1 MPETL
6 NSLLSPITIG
16 PITLRNRVLVTAHV
30 PGVEKNGLVSD
41 AYIAYQRARAHGGA
55 GLQISGSTAVH
66 RTGSVGAGRSLNN
79 TNPDIVEGY
88 KKLADAI
95 HVEGGRFLVQLG
107 HAAATVI
114 DADAER
120 PLWAPSPVASN
131 FLRETPYVMTVADID
146 EMVEA
151 HAIAARRVCE
161 AGLDGVEILAA
172 FGFLVGA
179 FLSPFSN
186 TRTDEYGGCLD
197 NRLRFALRI
206 IDAVREA
213 AGPERIVGI
222 RLPGDER
229 VEGGLRANDMIEIAG
244 RLTAGGKLD
253 YVNVI
258 VGTNYDR
265 IQRMEHW
272 PPTPAP
278 HGLYVPLAS
287 AIKQA
292 IATPVFTTGRI
303 TDPRMANAII
313 ENGQADMVGMTRA
326 HISDPDLVA
335 KIQAGRLD
343 DIRPCVGANLCIVQG
358 AEGKPVR
365 CFHNP
370 LAGRESDQSLTA
382 KTDIPKHVVIVG
394 GGPAGLEAAR
404 TAAERGHRV
413 SLYEAGDALGGQ
425 LLLWAKAPLT
435 REFGKTLQ
443 WYQSQLTRLQ
453 VRVHRNR
460 RLSQADLAGLEADAI
475 IFATGSTPRQSQAL
489 PGSET
494 SAVLLQTPF
503 DVLADP
509 PQGKHVVLCDEGGG
523 RTGLAA
529 ADIALAGN
537 RVTIVSTDFAI
548 ADLVNPNLRTPLYK
562 RFLGQGATFRPAE
575 KLERLEGRDVVT
587 RNIYSD
593 LEARIEDVDV
603 LVDWRGNEIVPSFGE
618 TATQIGLANVSVGDC
633 VAPRQVQ
640 FAIAEGALAASRL

>member
-6 NSLLSPITIG
+6 DRLLSPIKVG
-16 PITLRNRVLVTAHV
+16 PIEIRNRVLVTAHV
-30 PGVEKNGLVSD
+30 PGLEKNGLVSD
-41 AYIAYQRARAHGGA
+41 VYIAYQRTRARGGA

-66 RTGSVGAGRSLNN
+66 RTGSVGAGRSLDN

-95 HVEGGRFLVQLG
+95 HDEGGRFLVQLG
-107 HAAATVI
+107 HAAATVV

-131 FLRETPYVMTVADID
+131 WLRETPHVMNTSNID
-146 EMVEA
+146 EMIEA
-151 HAIAARRVCE
+151 HAVAARRVCE
-161 AGLDGVEILAA
+161 AGLDGIEILAA

-186 TRTDEYGGCLD
+186 TRTDEYGGSLD

-213 AGPERIVGI
+213 AGPDRIVGI

-229 VEGGLRANDMIEIAG
+229 VDGGLTRDDMIEIAA

-278 HGLYVPLAS
+278 HGLYVPLA
-287 AIKQA
+287 AGVKQA
-292 IATPVFTTGRI
+292 VDTPVFTTGRI

-326 HISDPDLVA
+326 HISDPDIVE
-335 KIQAGRLD
+335 KIRSGRLD
-343 DIRPCVGANLCIVQG
+343 EIRPCVGANLCIVQG
-358 AEGKPVR
+358 AEGKPLR

-370 LAGRESDQSLTA
+370 LAGRETETALTA
-382 KTDIPKHVVIVG
+382 KTGAPKHVVIVG

-413 SLYEAGDALGGQ
+413 TLYEAGEDLGGQ
-425 LLLWAKAPLT
+425 LRLWAKAPLT
-435 REFGKTLQ
+435 REFGKTIQ
-443 WYQSQLTRLQ
+443 WYESQLTRLQ

-460 RLSQADLAGLEADAI
+460 KLSEADLAGLAADAI
-475 IFATGSTPRQSQAL
+475 IFATGSTPRQADLL

-494 SAVLLQTPF
+494 SAIDTSTPF
-503 DVLADP
+503 DILNDP
-509 PQGKHVVLCDEGGG
+509 PADKHIVFCDEGGG

-529 ADIALAGN
+529 ADVALANN

-548 ADLVNPNLRTPLYK
+548 GELVNPNLRTPLYK
-562 RFLGQGATFRPAE
+562 RFLGQRAAFRPAE
-575 KLERLEGRDVVT
+575 KLLRLEGRVVVT
-587 RNIYSD
+587 RNIYSG

-603 LVDWRGNEIVPSFGE
+603 LVDWRGNAVTPTFAEA
-618 TATQIGLANVSVGDC
+618 ATRLDLANISVGDC
-633 VAPRQVQ
+633 VAPRQVHI
-640 FAIAEGALAASRL
+640 AIAEGAMAASRI

>member
-6 NSLLSPITIG
+6 DSLLSPIAVG
-16 PITLRNRVLVTAHV
+16 PIEIRNRVLVTAHV
-30 PGVEKNGLVSD
+30 PGLEKGGLVSD
-41 AYIAYQRARAHGGA
+41 AYIAYQRARARSGA

-66 RTGSVGAGRSLNN
+66 RTGSVGAGRSLDN

-95 HVEGGRFLVQLG
+95 HDEGGRFLVQLG
-107 HAAATVI
+107 HAAATVV

-131 FLRETPYVMTVADID
+131 WLRESPHVMTAADID
-146 EMVEA
+146 EMIEA
-151 HAIAARRVCE
+151 HAVAARRVCA
-161 AGLDGVEILAA
+161 AGLDGIEILAA

-186 TRTDEYGGCLD
+186 TRTDDYGGCLD

-206 IDAVREA
+206 IDAVRDA
-213 AGPERIVGI
+213 AGPDRIVGI

-229 VEGGLRANDMIEIAG
+229 VDGGLTRDDLIEIAG

-278 HGLYVPLAS
+278 HGLYVPLATGM
-287 AIKQA
+287 KQA
-292 IATPVFTTGRI
+292 VAKPVFTTGRI

-313 ENGQADMVGMTRA
+313 ANGEADMVGMTRA
-326 HISDPDLVA
+326 HISDPELVE
-335 KIQAGRLD
+335 KIQSGRLD
-343 DIRPCVGANLCIVQG
+343 EIRPCVGANLCIVQG
-358 AEGKPVR
+358 AEGKPLR

-370 LAGRESDQSLTA
+370 LAGRETETALTA
-382 KTDIPKHVVIVG
+382 KTDAPKHVVVVG

-413 SLYEAGDALGGQ
+413 TLYEAGEDLGGQ

-435 REFGKTLQ
+435 REFGKTIQ
-443 WYQSQLTRLQ
+443 WYESQLTRLQ

-460 RLSQADLAGLEADAI
+460 RLCEADLADLAADAI
-475 IFATGSTPRQSQAL
+475 IFATGSTPRQPDRQ
-489 PGSET
+489 PGSNT
-494 SAVLLQTPF
+494 STIDRRTPF
-503 DVLADP
+503 DILNDP
-509 PQGKHVVLCDEGGG
+509 PADKHVVVCDEGGG

-529 ADIALAGN
+529 ADAALAGN
-537 RVTIVSTDFAI
+537 RVTVVSTDFAI
-548 ADLVNPNLRTPLYK
+548 GDLINPNLRTPLYK

-575 KLERLEGRDVVT
+575 KLLRLEGRTIVT
-587 RNIYSD
+587 GNIYSG

-603 LVDWRGNEIVPSFGE
+603 LVDWRGNAVAPSFAE
-618 TATQIGLANVSVGDC
+618 VATRLDLPHTRVGDC
-633 VAPRQVQ
+633 VAPRQVHI
-640 FAIAEGALAASRL
+640 AIAEGAMAASRI